1 MILQLLSVVLPV
13 LLEALLTLLDV
24 LAHGGDFDLAERH
37 SLHMVTLLLAS
48 LLCHR
53 CQEAE
58 LTVASALQLLA
69 FDVGLDHCYAFAPDV
84 LEVEAL
90 DLPHSREV
98 VGGEG
103 EVSVTRSR
111 SVACEAKALGDDA
124 HTDDLEDVPCLLVSN
139 SVLFQ
144 VSAHHLAYRQR

>member
-1 MILQLLSVVLPV
+1 MILQLLSVVFPV
-13 LLEALLTLLDV
+13 LLEALLTLLDI
-24 LAHGGDFDLAERH
+24 LSHGSDFDLAERH

-48 LLCHR
+48 LLCHC

-69 FDVGLDHCYAFAPDV
+69 FDVGLDHSYAFAPDV

-103 EVSVTRSR
+103 EVG
-111 SVACEAKALGDDA
+111 VARRG
-124 HTDDLEDVPCLLVSN
+124 
-139 SVLFQ
+139 
-144 VSAHHLAYRQR
+144 SA